1 MKFKCSNGHENF
13 ADRLPERCPACG
25 SGLLRIVSGG
35 FSGGTP
41 APHKPAPAPA
51 EKSSAPPAI
60 APLTQPQP
68 VRSGNSWLLPV
79 AAVIVLVGLLGLSF
93 LLLRGFSHPDTD
105 QQMAA
110 MAKQYE
116 NAVGVVI
123 LSGQKDGQP
132 VSEPIATAWAVGDRT
147 FVSNGHVATP
157 VSQAL
162 SNGLAA
168 FIVLNK
174 NPDKKFRII
183 EAVVHPKYSG
193 TLLNAGGKLP
203 AVPVYDV
210 GLLKVDAN
218 VPNQFKLAPDAELR
232 NLDSGYRVA
241 YLGFPMEG
249 MNGGGVDP
257 ENPVANMQSGIITST
272 SDYWLSK
279 VPFEQSLLLSHNLAA
294 AGGSSGSPIFNA
306 RGEVVGVLSA
316 GNINLQFDKESGLPT
331 RTPSAVLI
339 NFAQRIDILRDI
351 YPDYKSR
358 QNDDSHR
365 VVMLVVILILGLVWI
380 YPALCFW
387 LIARKV
393 GVDYGWMAWIPV
405 LQLYLLCRLSG
416 KSGLWVL
423 LCLIPFVGFIFI
435 LVLLWK
441 LPAALGVK
449 SGARFLIIVPFID
462 LIYLG
467 YLAFRTEPRAASAS

>member
-1 MKFKCSNGHENF
+1 
-13 ADRLPERCPACG
+13 
-25 SGLLRIVSGG
+25 
-35 FSGGTP
+35 
-41 APHKPAPAPA
+41 
-51 EKSSAPPAI
+51 
-60 APLTQPQP
+60 
-68 VRSGNSWLLPV
+68 
-79 AAVIVLVGLLGLSF
+79 
-93 LLLRGFSHPDTD
+93 
-105 QQMAA
+105 
-110 MAKQYE
+110 
-116 NAVGVVI
+116 
-123 LSGQKDGQP
+123 
-132 VSEPIATAWAVGDRT
+132 
-147 FVSNGHVATP
+147 
-157 VSQAL
+157 
-162 SNGLAA
+162 
-168 FIVLNK
+168 
-174 NPDKKFRII
+174 
-183 EAVVHPKYSG
+183 
-193 TLLNAGGKLP
+193 
-203 AVPVYDV
+203 
-210 GLLKVDAN
+210 
-218 VPNQFKLAPDAELR
+218 LR

-393 GVDYGWMAWIPV
+393 GVEYGWMAWIPV

-449 SGARFLIIVPFID
+449 SGARFLIIVPFIN